1 MKYFPQRLASVQIKE
16 YTVIYKIIVLEVLN
30 MDFLT
35 TKQAAKLWGISP
47 RRVALLCSQGRI
59 TGVMKA
65 GKTWLLPPDAQKPAD
80 PRFESR
86 EDK

>member
-35 TKQAAKLWGISP
+35 TKQAAKLWGSLP
-47 RRVALLCSQGRI
+47 
-59 TGVMKA
+59 GV
-65 GKTWLLPPDAQKPAD
+65 
-80 PRFESR
+80 
-86 EDK
+86 